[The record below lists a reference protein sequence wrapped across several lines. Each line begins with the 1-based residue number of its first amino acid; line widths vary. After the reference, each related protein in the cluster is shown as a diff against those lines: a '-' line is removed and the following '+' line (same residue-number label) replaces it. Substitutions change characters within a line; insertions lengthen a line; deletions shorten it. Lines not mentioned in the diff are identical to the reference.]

1 MPDVREHEEPQRL
14 AVVEILSRNITYPY
28 LSDTTLETFDL
39 ILITILMAL
48 MASTL
53 GSILAIP
60 ISFLGA
66 RNLMADV
73 GAPPAALMA
82 AIIALP
88 IGAFLGLFV
97 GRQIS
102 SLVDQITGNLWIG
115 FIAFTIVVSVA
126 WSLMRFA
133 MPRTSTQSARATST
147 STVLTLIVILLLII
161 GIGLLAVL
169 GMTAGD
175 WLQAN
180 LGFLGFIGNFV
191 AVISELTRVLLA
203 IMVAAIRGIVAASY
217 ASRYGQ
223 EAVLKLKETPGK
235 ILTGLLTAIGTSLFA
250 FGLLYAINWICL
262 LGICRQ
268 LPTEQPELFYTQA
281 IIAVPLGIIAGLL
294 SSRANPKRLF
304 PIGLLTYSVTRTLLN
319 GLRAI
324 EPVILGFVFV
334 VWVGIGPFAGV
345 MALMLNSVA
354 DLGKL
359 FSEQVENISEGPVE
373 AVTATGASRM
383 QMIVYA
389 VVPQVVPQFIA
400 FIFYRWD
407 INVRMSTIIG
417 FVGGGGIG
425 VVLFRYTNQT
435 LYQKA
440 AVMVIAIAVVVTV
453 LDFISSRIRK
463 RVI

>member
-1 MPDVREHEEPQRL
+1 
-14 AVVEILSRNITYPY
+14 
-28 LSDTTLETFDL
+28 
-39 ILITILMAL
+39 MAL

-73 GAPPAALMA
+73 GAPLASLMA
-82 AIIALP
+82 GILALAS
-88 IGAFLGLFV
+88 GALLGLNV
-97 GRQIS
+97 GRLVS
-102 SLVDQITGNLWIG
+102 EFVDQITTNLWIG
-115 FIAFTIVVSVA
+115 LIALAIVLSVA
-126 WSLMRFA
+126 WSLMKFA
-133 MPRTSTQSARATST
+133 IPRSRTQSTGST
-147 STVLTLIVILLLII
+147 LVGTVLSLIVLLLFLI
-161 GIGLLAVL
+161 GIALLAVL
-169 GMTAGD
+169 GMTTGD
-175 WLQAN
+175 WLRDN
-180 LGFLGFIGNFV
+180 LGFFGFIGNFIAIVSELVRVLFAILV
-191 AVISELTRVLLA
+191 AVSSGL
-203 IMVAAIRGIVAASY
+203 VAASY
-217 ASRYGQ
+217 GSRYGQ
-223 EAVLKLKETPGK
+223 EAVLKISETPGK
-235 ILTGLLTAIGTSLFA
+235 ILTAVLTTLGTGLF
-250 FGLLYAINWICL
+250 FYGLLYAINWICL

-268 LPTEQPELFYTQA
+268 LPSDQPELFYSLA
-281 IIAVPLGIIAGLL
+281 IIAVPLGIIAGLISL
-294 SSRANPKRLF
+294 RSNPKRLF
-304 PIGLLTYSVTRTLLN
+304 PIGLVTYTVTRTLLN

-324 EPVILGFVFV
+324 EPIILGFVFV

-345 MALMLNSVA
+345 MALMLNSIA

-373 AVTATGASRM
+373 AVTATGASRL
-383 QMIVYA
+383 QMIVFA
-389 VVPQVVPQFIA
+389 VVPQVVPHFIA

-453 LDFISSRIRK
+453 LDYVSSKIRK